1 MEKKALRRTLAMTL
15 PDVILGIVCFIIFW
29 TKSTEGGKLQ
39 IIASQIYLLLKTFF
53 SEIFFSSPLIF
64 FRMLTIN
71 SNNY

>member
-39 IIASQIYLLLKTFF
+39 IIASQIYLLLEKN
-53 SEIFFSSPLIF
+53 IFF
-64 FRMLTIN
+64 
-71 SNNY
+71 